1 MYLCYTDIVKNK
13 KKYQQNSKKRHFHN
27 RGQKHKSKEQN
38 RFIEGIITISHKGF
52 GSVKVKGQDDSIE
65 IDHSFLRTACHGD
78 TVKIILHPKR
88 SGQTQ
93 TGEVVEILRRSK
105 KGYAGILEKEN
116 DTYFLIPSD
125 LRMYADIVIP
135 ENKLNGAKI
144 GQKIFVVITD
154 WKDAKKA
161 PIGKVERVLGQPM
174 EHNAEME
181 AIALEKGFSA
191 LFPTLVENEAKEI
204 AKIGIIESD
213 LKNRRDMRS
222 VTTFT
227 IDPIDAKDFDD
238 AISFVKLPNGHFEI
252 GVHIADVSHYVK
264 LHTALDDEAQS
275 RGTSVYL
282 VDRTIPMLP
291 EELSNGL
298 CSLNEGVDRLTF
310 SAIFELDHDG
320 KIHKEWFGETV
331 INSNKRFTYEN
342 AQEILDNKK
351 GTFYQELHTLNLIAK
366 KLMKKRFDEGAIIL
380 EQDEVKFKL
389 DDKGVPVSVYTK
401 TRGDTNKLVEEFM
414 LLANRRVAEFMSSK
428 KKGIQGVFLYRIHDL
443 PNKDKMSDL
452 ASFLKKL
459 GYHLKLKDGIIP
471 SEEINDLIGK
481 LEHNPLRDTVHTAII
496 RTMAKAIYST
506 KNIGHYG
513 LGFKFYTHFTSPIRR
528 YPDVIVHR
536 LLKEFL
542 ADKAIPKEKW
552 FEYEHMSIEASNQ
565 EKEAAE
571 AERASIKYK
580 QVEYM
585 SKRVGQ
591 NYEGIITGVTEWGL
605 YIEDKVTKCEGMV
618 RMRDMKN
625 DYYVFDKKF
634 MSIKGQKTHKKYT
647 LGDKVKFKV
656 KGADMNKKTIDYE
669 II

>member
-1 MYLCYTDIVKNK
+1 MKNE
-13 KKYQQNSKKRHFHN
+13 KRHN
-27 RGQKHKSKEQN
+27 EVREKSSSS

-52 GSVKVKGQDDSIE
+52 GSVRVKGQDDPIE
-65 IDHSFLRTACHGD
+65 IDHSFLYTACHGD
-78 TVKIILHPKR
+78 TVKILLHPKK
-88 SGQTQ
+88 SGQVQ
-93 TGEVVEILRRSK
+93 TGEVAEILRHSK
-105 KGYAGILEKEN
+105 KGYSGVLEKEN

-125 LRMYADIVIP
+125 LRMYADIIIP
-135 ENKLNGAKI
+135 ENKLAGAKV

-161 PIGKVERVLGQPM
+161 PIGKVEKVLGQPM

-191 LFPTLVENEAKEI
+191 DFPTSVKEEAIQIANEGIKE
-204 AKIGIIESD
+204 KD
-213 LKNRRDMRS
+213 LKDRRDMRS

-238 AISFVKLPNGHFEI
+238 AISFQKLLNGNYEVGI
-252 GVHIADVSHYVK
+252 HIADVSHYVK
-264 LHTALDDEAQS
+264 LKTPLDNEAQS

-310 SAIFELDHDG
+310 SAIFELDMNG
-320 KIHKEWFGETV
+320 KIYHEWFGETV
-331 INSNKRFTYEN
+331 IHSDKRFTYEN
-342 AQEILDNKK
+342 AQKILDDKK
-351 GTFYQELHTLNLIAK
+351 GTFYYELSTLNSIAK
-366 KLMKKRFDEGAIIL
+366 KLLKKRFDEGAILL

-389 DDKGVPVSVYTK
+389 DVSGVPLSVYTK
-401 TRGDTNKLVEEFM
+401 ARGDTNKLVEEFM
-414 LLANRRVAEFMSSK
+414 LLANRRVAEYMSN
-428 KKGIQGVFLYRIHDL
+428 KKGEKQGIFLYRIHDL
-443 PNKDKMSDL
+443 PNKEKMGDL
-452 ASFLKKL
+452 AMFLKRL

-471 SEEINDLIGK
+471 SEEINALIGK

-536 LLKEFL
+536 LLKDFL
-542 ADKAIPKEKW
+542 GKKTIPKEKW
-552 FEYEHMSIEASNQ
+552 YEYEHMSEEASSQ

-585 SKRVGQ
+585 SGRIGQ
-591 NYEGIITGVTEWGL
+591 TFGGIITGVTEWGL
-605 YIEDKVTKCEGMV
+605 YVEESETKCEGMI
-618 RMRDMKN
+618 RMRDLKN
-625 DYYVFDKKF
+625 DYYVFDKRF

-656 KGADMNKKTIDYE
+656 VKADMNRKTIDYE
-669 II
+669 LV